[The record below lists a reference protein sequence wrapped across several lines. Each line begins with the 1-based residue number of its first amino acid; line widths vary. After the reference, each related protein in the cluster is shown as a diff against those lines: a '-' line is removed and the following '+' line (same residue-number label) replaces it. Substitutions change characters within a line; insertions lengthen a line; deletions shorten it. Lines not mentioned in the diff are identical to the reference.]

1 MRKASILTLRIL
13 KSLYPQANLDV
24 AGEGFTVTCSEDEA
38 NKLVDDSTVMATRVI
53 EMLPVNLS

>member
-1 MRKASILTLRIL
+1 MRKASILTLGFL

-24 AGEGFTVTCSEDEA
+24 AGEGFIVTCSEDEA